1 MDDIYCRMGH
11 NTNDCFFTP
20 FGDFAMS
27 NVTTSA
33 ADQVAAAFD
42 FTVDKFPLSGPDGMR
57 TPWYAMF
64 RSDSSEV
71 VGEGS
76 VTDRYTPHQTEDVV
90 ALVDACE
97 SVFDEASQV
106 KTHFRNGHYVSIAP
120 SDDYRRSIYGS
131 NDNIF
136 PRLIIR
142 GGYDRS
148 AFNVTLG
155 IYRDACQNLAMLRSV
170 SETFQSIRHTSGL
183 RFAMDELIAQ
193 FQTLKD
199 GWQTLENLVHGMQSA
214 SVSMVDFLR
223 EVYPEPDADAG
234 QRAVSIHKNR
244 TEKIFRR
251 LQRER
256 VKTGRPAIGSDFQV
270 SAWEAYNAVQG
281 FNQWDAPRRE
291 GFKSEFDRILK
302 ASDNKAVRTA
312 ETLALAA
319 AA

>member
-1 MDDIYCRMGH
+1 
-11 NTNDCFFTP
+11 
-20 FGDFAMS
+20 MS
-27 NVTTSA
+27 NATVSA

-42 FTVDKFPLSGPDGMR
+42 FTVDKFPLSGPDGMT

-64 RSDSSEV
+64 RSDGAGV

-76 VTDRYTPHQTEDVV
+76 VTDRYVPHQTEDVI

-106 KTHFRNGHYVSIAP
+106 KTHFRNGHYVSVAP
-120 SDDYRRSIYGS
+120 SDDYRRSIFGS
-131 NDNIF
+131 RDNIF

-155 IYRDACQNLAMLRSV
+155 IYRDACQNLLMLRSV
-170 SETFQSIRHTSGL
+170 TETYQSIRHTSEL
-183 RFAMDELIAQ
+183 RFAMDELIGQ
-193 FQTLKD
+193 FETLKE
-199 GWQTLENLVHGMQSA
+199 GWNTLTSLVESMQSA
-214 SVSMVDFLR
+214 EVSMVDFLNQ
-223 EVYPEPDADAG
+223 VYPEPDADAG
-234 QRAVSIHKNR
+234 QRAVTIHKNR

-256 VKTGRPAIGSDFQV
+256 VKTGRSAIGSTFEV

-291 GFKSEFDRILK
+291 GFKGEFDRILQAAK
-302 ASDNKAVRTA
+302 NPAVNKA
-312 ETLALAA
+312 ESLALAA

>member
-1 MDDIYCRMGH
+1 
-11 NTNDCFFTP
+11 
-20 FGDFAMS
+20 MS

-33 ADQVAAAFD
+33 ASQVASAFD
-42 FTVDKFPLSGPDGMR
+42 FTVDKFPLSGPDGMT

-64 RSDSSEV
+64 RSDTGDV

-76 VTDRYTPHQTEDVV
+76 VTDRYTPHQTEDVI

-106 KTHFRNGHYVSIAP
+106 KTHFRNGHFVSVAP

-131 NDNIF
+131 RDNIF

-155 IYRDACQNLAMLRSV
+155 IYRDACQNLMMLRSV
-170 SETFQSIRHTSGL
+170 TETYQSIRHTSGL
-183 RFAMDELIAQ
+183 RFAMDELIGQ
-193 FQTLKD
+193 FQTLKE
-199 GWQTLENLVHGMQSA
+199 GWQTLENLVHDMQA
-214 SVSMVDFLR
+214 AEVSMVDFLNA
-223 EVYPEPDADAG
+223 VYPEPDADAG
-234 QRAVSIHKNR
+234 QRAVTIHKNR
-244 TEKIFRR
+244 TEKIFQR

-256 VKTGRPAIGSDFQV
+256 IKTGREAIGSSFAV

-291 GFKSEFDRILK
+291 GFKGEFDRILK
-302 ASDNKAVRTA
+302 AADNQAVRKA
-312 ETLALAA
+312 ESLALAA

>member
-1 MDDIYCRMGH
+1 
-11 NTNDCFFTP
+11 
-20 FGDFAMS
+20 MS

-33 ADQVAAAFD
+33 AGQVAAAFD

-64 RSDSSEV
+64 RSDSGGV

-76 VTDRYTPHQTEDVV
+76 VTERYVPHQTEDVI

-97 SVFDEASQV
+97 SVFDEASEV
-106 KTHFRNGHYVSIAP
+106 KTHFRNGHYVSVAP
-120 SDDYRRSIYGS
+120 SDDYRRSIFGS
-131 NDNIF
+131 RDNIF

-155 IYRDACQNLAMLRSV
+155 IYRDACQNLVMLRSIT
-170 SETFQSIRHTSGL
+170 ETYQSIRHTSGL
-183 RFAMDELIAQ
+183 RFAMDELIGQ
-193 FQTLKD
+193 FQTLKE
-199 GWQTLENLVHGMQSA
+199 GWNTLTSLVESMEA
-214 SVSMVDFLR
+214 SEVSMVDFLNQ
-223 EVYPEPDADAG
+223 VYPEPDADAG
-234 QRAVSIHKNR
+234 QRAVTIHKNR

-256 VKTGRPAIGSDFQV
+256 VKTGRPAIGSTFEV

-291 GFKSEFDRILK
+291 GFKGEFDRILK
-302 ASDNKAVRTA
+302 AADNQAVRKA
-312 ETLALAA
+312 EGLALAA

>member
-1 MDDIYCRMGH
+1 M
-11 NTNDCFFTP
+11 
-20 FGDFAMS
+20 
-27 NVTTSA
+27 TTVSPVSA
-33 ADQVAAAFD
+33 ADQVRSAFD

-64 RSDSSEV
+64 RSDSNEV

-76 VTDRYTPHQTEDVV
+76 VTSRYEPHQTEDVV

-106 KTHFRNGHYVSIAP
+106 KTHFRNGHYVSVAP
-120 SDDYRRSIYGS
+120 SDDYRRSIYGTR
-131 NDNIF
+131 DNIF

-170 SETFQSIRHTSGL
+170 TETFQSIRHTSGL
-183 RFAMDELIAQ
+183 RFAMDELVAQ

-214 SVSMVDFLR
+214 EVSMVDFLN

-234 QRAVSIHKNR
+234 QRAVTIHKNR
-244 TEKIFRR
+244 TEKIFKR

-256 VKTGRPAIGSDFQV
+256 IKTGRPVIDSTFSV
-270 SAWEAYNAVQG
+270 SAWEAYNAIQG

-291 GFKSEFDRILK
+291 GFKGEFDRILK
-302 ASDNKAVRTA
+302 ASDNQAVRKA

>member
-1 MDDIYCRMGH
+1 
-11 NTNDCFFTP
+11 
-20 FGDFAMS
+20 MS

-33 ADQVAAAFD
+33 SDQVATAFD
-42 FTVDKFPLSGPDGMR
+42 FTVDKFPLSGPAGMR

-64 RSDSSEV
+64 RSDNSSV

-76 VTDRYTPHQTEDVV
+76 VTDRYVPHQTEDVI

-106 KTHFRNGHYVSIAP
+106 KTHFRNGHYVSVAP
-120 SDDYRRSIYGS
+120 SDDYRRSIFGS
-131 NDNIF
+131 RDNIF

-155 IYRDACQNLAMLRSV
+155 IYRDACQNLVMLRSV
-170 SETFQSIRHTSGL
+170 SETYQSIRHTSGL
-183 RFAMDELIAQ
+183 RFAMDELIGQ
-193 FQTLKD
+193 FQTLKE
-199 GWQTLENLVHGMQSA
+199 GWNTLTSLVESMEA
-214 SVSMVDFLR
+214 NEVRMVDFLNQ
-223 EVYPEPDADAG
+223 VYPEPDADAG
-234 QRAVSIHKNR
+234 QRAVTIHKNR
-244 TEKIFRR
+244 TEKIFQR

-256 VKTGRPAIGSDFQV
+256 VKTGRPTIGPTFEV
-270 SAWEAYNAVQG
+270 SAWEAYNAIQG

-291 GFKSEFDRILK
+291 GFKGEFDRILQAAK
-302 ASDNKAVRTA
+302 NPAVNRA
-312 ETLALAA
+312 ESLALAA

>member
-1 MDDIYCRMGH
+1 
-11 NTNDCFFTP
+11 
-20 FGDFAMS
+20 MS
-27 NVTTSA
+27 NATVSS

-155 IYRDACQNLAMLRSV
+155 IYRDACSNLAMLRSV
-170 SETFQSIRHTSGL
+170 SETYQSIRHTSGL
-183 RFAMDELIAQ
+183 RFAMDELIGQ
-193 FQTLKD
+193 FQSLKD
-199 GWQTLENLVHGMQSA
+199 GWQTLENLVHGMQA
-214 SVSMVDFLR
+214 APVQMVDFLNA
-223 EVYPEPDADAG
+223 VYPEPAADAG
-234 QRAVSIHKNR
+234 QRGVTIHKNR
-244 TEKIFRR
+244 TEKIFKR

-256 VKTGRPAIGSDFQV
+256 IKTGRPAIGSGFEV

-291 GFKSEFDRILK
+291 GFKGEFDRILK

>member
-1 MDDIYCRMGH
+1 
-11 NTNDCFFTP
+11 
-20 FGDFAMS
+20 MS
-27 NVTTSA
+27 NATVSA

-42 FTVDKFPLSGPDGMR
+42 FTVDKFPLSGPDGMT

-64 RSDSSEV
+64 RSDTGSV

-76 VTDRYTPHQTEDVV
+76 VTDRYMPHQTEDVI

-106 KTHFRNGHYVSIAP
+106 KTHFRNGHYVSVAP

-131 NDNIF
+131 ADNIF

-155 IYRDACQNLAMLRSV
+155 IYRDACQNLMMLRSV
-170 SETFQSIRHTSGL
+170 SETYQSIRHTSGL
-183 RFAMDELIAQ
+183 RFAMDELIGQ
-193 FQTLKD
+193 FETLKE
-199 GWQTLENLVHGMQSA
+199 GWNTLTSLVESMQSA
-214 SVSMVDFLR
+214 EVSMVDFLN
-223 EVYPEPDADAG
+223 EIYPEPDSDS
-234 QRAVSIHKNR
+234 QRAVTIHRNR

-256 VKTGRPAIGSDFQV
+256 VKTGRPAIGSDFTV
-270 SAWEAYNAVQG
+270 SAYEAYNAIQG
-281 FNQWDAPRRE
+281 FHQWDSTRRE
-291 GFKSEFDRILK
+291 GFKGEFDRILQAAKSPAVAK
-302 ASDNKAVRTA
+302 AES
-312 ETLALAA
+312 LALAA

>member
-1 MDDIYCRMGH
+1 
-11 NTNDCFFTP
+11 
-20 FGDFAMS
+20 MS
-27 NVTTSA
+27 NATISA

-42 FTVDKFPLSGPDGMR
+42 FTVDKFPLSGPDGMT

-64 RSDSSEV
+64 RSDGAGV

-76 VTDRYTPHQTEDVV
+76 VTDRYVPHQTEDVI

-106 KTHFRNGHYVSIAP
+106 KTHFRNGHYVSVAP
-120 SDDYRRSIYGS
+120 SDDYRRSIFGS
-131 NDNIF
+131 RDNIF

-155 IYRDACQNLAMLRSV
+155 IYRDACQNLVMLRSIT
-170 SETFQSIRHTSGL
+170 ETYQSIRHTSGL
-183 RFAMDELIAQ
+183 RFAMDELIGQ
-193 FQTLKD
+193 FQTLKE
-199 GWQTLENLVHGMQSA
+199 GWNTLTSLVESMEA
-214 SVSMVDFLR
+214 SEVSMVDFLNQ
-223 EVYPEPDADAG
+223 VYPEPDADAG
-234 QRAVSIHKNR
+234 QRAVTIHKNR

-256 VKTGRPAIGSDFQV
+256 VKTGRPAIGSTFEV

-291 GFKSEFDRILK
+291 GFKGEFDRILQAAK
-302 ASDNKAVRTA
+302 NPAVNKA
-312 ETLALAA
+312 ESLALAA

>member
-1 MDDIYCRMGH
+1 
-11 NTNDCFFTP
+11 
-20 FGDFAMS
+20 MS

-33 ADQVAAAFD
+33 ASQVAAAFD
-42 FTVDKFPLSGPDGMR
+42 FTVDKFPLSGSDNQR
-57 TPWYAMF
+57 TPWYGLF
-64 RSDSSEV
+64 RSDGAGV

-76 VTDRYTPHQTEDVV
+76 VTDRYVPHQTEDVI

-97 SVFDEASQV
+97 SVFDESSQV
-106 KTHFRNGHYVSIAP
+106 KTHFRNGHYVSVAP

-131 NDNIF
+131 RDNVF

-155 IYRDACQNLAMLRSV
+155 IYRDACQNLMMLRSV
-170 SETFQSIRHTSGL
+170 TETYQSIRHTSGL
-183 RFAMDELIAQ
+183 RFAMDELIGQ

-199 GWQTLENLVHGMQSA
+199 GWQTLTNLLESMEQA
-214 SVSMVDFLR
+214 EVSMVDFLNA
-223 EVYPEPDADAG
+223 VYPEPDADAG
-234 QRAVSIHKNR
+234 QRAVTIHQNR
-244 TEKIFRR
+244 TEKIFQR

-256 VKTGRPAIGSDFQV
+256 IKTGRTAIGSDFKV

-281 FNQWDAPRRE
+281 FNQWDATRRE
-291 GFKSEFDRILK
+291 GFSGEFDRILQAAK
-302 ASDNKAVRTA
+302 SPAVRKA
-312 ETLALAA
+312 EELALAA

>member
-1 MDDIYCRMGH
+1 
-11 NTNDCFFTP
+11 
-20 FGDFAMS
+20 MS
-27 NVTTSA
+27 NVATSA

-131 NDNIF
+131 RDNIF

-170 SETFQSIRHTSGL
+170 TETFQSIRHTSGL

>member
-1 MDDIYCRMGH
+1 
-11 NTNDCFFTP
+11 
-20 FGDFAMS
+20 MS

-33 ADQVAAAFD
+33 ASQVAAAFD
-42 FTVDKFPLSGPDGMR
+42 FTVDKFPLQGPDGMR

-64 RSDSSEV
+64 RSDSGAV

-76 VTDRYTPHQTEDVV
+76 VTDRYVPHQTEDVI

-97 SVFDEASQV
+97 SVFDESSQV
-106 KTHFRNGHYVSIAP
+106 KTHFRNGHYVSVAP
-120 SDDYRRSIYGS
+120 SDDYRRSVFGS
-131 NDNIF
+131 RDNIF

-155 IYRDACQNLAMLRSV
+155 IYRDACQNLMMLRSV
-170 SETFQSIRHTSGL
+170 SETYQSIRHTSGL
-183 RFAMDELIAQ
+183 RFAMDELIGQ

-199 GWQTLENLVHGMQSA
+199 GWLTLETLVHDMQA
-214 SVSMVDFLR
+214 AEVSMVDFLNA
-223 EVYPEPDADAG
+223 VYPEPATDAG
-234 QRAVSIHKNR
+234 QRAVTIHQNR
-244 TEKIFRR
+244 TEKIFQR

-256 VKTGRPAIGSDFQV
+256 IKTGRTAIGSDFTV

-281 FNQWDAPRRE
+281 FNQWDATRRE
-291 GFKSEFDRILK
+291 GFSGEFDRILQAAK
-302 ASDNKAVRTA
+302 SPAVRKA
-312 ETLALAA
+312 EDLALAA

>member
-1 MDDIYCRMGH
+1 
-11 NTNDCFFTP
+11 
-20 FGDFAMS
+20 MS
-27 NVTTSA
+27 TVSPVSA
-33 ADQVAAAFD
+33 ADQVRSAFD

-64 RSDSSEV
+64 RSDSNEV

-76 VTDRYTPHQTEDVV
+76 VTSRYEPHQTEDVV

-106 KTHFRNGHYVSIAP
+106 KTHFRNGHYVSVAP

-131 NDNIF
+131 RDNIF

-170 SETFQSIRHTSGL
+170 TETYQSIRHTSGL

-199 GWQTLENLVHGMQSA
+199 GWQTLENLVHGMQA
-214 SVSMVDFLR
+214 AEVSMVDFLNQ
-223 EVYPEPDADAG
+223 VYPEPDADAG
-234 QRAVSIHKNR
+234 QRAVTIHKNR
-244 TEKIFRR
+244 TEKIFKR

-256 VKTGRPAIGSDFQV
+256 IKTGRPAIDSTFAV
-270 SAWEAYNAVQG
+270 SAWEAYNAIQG

-291 GFKSEFDRILK
+291 GFKGEFDRILK
-302 ASDNKAVRTA
+302 ASDNQAVRKA
-312 ETLALAA
+312 ENLALAA

>member
-1 MDDIYCRMGH
+1 M
-11 NTNDCFFTP
+11 
-20 FGDFAMS
+20 
-27 NVTTSA
+27 TTVSPVSA
-33 ADQVAAAFD
+33 SDQVRTAFD
-42 FTVDKFPLSGPDGMR
+42 FTVDKFPLSGPDGMS

-64 RSDSSEV
+64 RSDSGDV

-76 VTDRYTPHQTEDVV
+76 VTDRYTPHQTEDVI

-106 KTHFRNGHYVSIAP
+106 KTHFRNGHYVSVAP

-131 NDNIF
+131 RDNIF

-155 IYRDACQNLAMLRSV
+155 IYRDACSNLAMLRSV
-170 SETFQSIRHTSGL
+170 TETYQSIRHTSGL

-199 GWQTLENLVHGMQSA
+199 GWQTLENLVHGMQA
-214 SVSMVDFLR
+214 AEVSMVDFLNA
-223 EVYPEPDADAG
+223 VYPEPDADAG
-234 QRAVSIHKNR
+234 QRAVTIHKNR
-244 TEKIFRR
+244 TEKIFKR

-256 VKTGRPAIGSDFQV
+256 IKTGRPAIDSTFAV
-270 SAWEAYNAVQG
+270 SAWEAYNAIQG

-291 GFKSEFDRILK
+291 GFKGEFDRILK
-302 ASDNKAVRTA
+302 ASDNQAVRKA